1 MGSTEA
7 AAILSIGRQS
17 ASNQRAG
24 ATTNVATARANA
36 AHVAG
41 VYFRRPNLDKG
52 LALAPLRFLLV
63 PEHLLACQ
71 VASSG
76 GLDSGGGETLGGGFR
91 CRLGLFCSP
100 GRGFRD
106 RFVLVC

>member
-1 MGSTEA
+1 MADGNARGLDDEA
-7 AAILSIGRQS
+7 L
-17 ASNQRAG
+17 
-24 ATTNVATARANA
+24 
-36 AHVAG
+36 
-41 VYFRRPNLDKG
+41 RRLC
-52 LALAPLRFLLV
+52 LALAPLRFLLL